1 MSKARSS
8 ELYKGSDGGLYEII
22 SSDSDCALLNSF
34 ETKRYMSVLKPYF
47 DKAQN
52 MIDFTSFQSFDTLK
66 EATEFQQKFKEL
78 LQDIKRVKKLDVRK
92 NAHVRKKSKML

>member
-1 MSKARSS
+1 MSCT
-8 ELYKGSDGGLYEII
+8 KGSDGGLYEII
-22 SSDSDCALLNSF
+22 SSDSDCALLKSF
-34 ETKRYMSVLKPYF
+34 ETKRYMSVPKPYF

-52 MIDFTSFQSFDTLK
+52 MIDFTSFKSFDTLK
-66 EATEFQQKFKEL
+66 EATEFQQEFKEL